1 MNDLVL
7 IKGKE
12 AVCDSLEVAE
22 RFHKK
27 HKSVLRSID
36 NIVAQNC
43 ATKGMFHLSEYKA
56 GDGQVYRK
64 FFMNRDG
71 FSLLTMGFTGSKA
84 LQWKLDYIKAFNT
97 MERLLQ
103 EQQSSEWKFFRQ
115 QSKGVRLAETDTL
128 QELVEYAKTNGS
140 TNYQRIYSNYTRLA
154 NKTVGIKSI
163 KDATTM
169 QLNYLMLVENIF
181 IQIIHTGIAKGRD
194 YHDIYSDCRTKATQ
208 LSSTITIGA
217 IA

>member
-1 MNDLVL
+1 MKDLVIL
-7 IKGKE
+7 KGNE

-43 ATKGMFHLSEYKA
+43 ATKTMFHQSEYKA
-56 GDGQVYRK
+56 GDGQIYRK
-64 FFMNRDG
+64 FYMNRDG
-71 FSLLTMGFTGSKA
+71 FSLLTMGFTGTEA

-97 MERLLQ
+97 MEKLLQ

-115 QSKGVRLAETDTL
+115 QGKGVRLSETDTL
-128 QELVEYAKTNGS
+128 KELAEYAKARGS
-140 TNYQRIYSNYTRLA
+140 NNYKKVYGNYTRLA
-154 NKTVGIKSI
+154 NKTVGIKSV
-163 KDATTM
+163 KDSTTM

-181 IQIIHTGIAKGRD
+181 IQIIRTGMELIRITM
-194 YHDIYSDCRTKATQ
+194 IYIRTAR
-208 LSSTITIGA
+208 LRPFN
-217 IA
+217 